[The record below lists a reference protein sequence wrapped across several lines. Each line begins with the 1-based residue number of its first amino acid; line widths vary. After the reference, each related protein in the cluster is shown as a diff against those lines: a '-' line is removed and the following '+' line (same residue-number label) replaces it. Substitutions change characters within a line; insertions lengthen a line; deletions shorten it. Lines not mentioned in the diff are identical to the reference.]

1 MVAHQSTPPGHSS
14 RFYPNLLVHKL
25 RASSL
30 VHSQAFH
37 ACLSNSCIA
46 SDNLNAT
53 CNFFFIIV
61 DVRPERPIR
70 LQLSCHIH
78 FEWFFFYFAGCGC
91 DERADG
97 SRQHRR
103 RLHRAP
109 WRHDRL
115 VHHCGRRVRLGK
127 EDAAAGRER
136 AYDITLL
143 SVVQKTLSKV
153 EGTKTTIPRPLIMFT
168 WIASRS

>member
-30 VHSQAFH
+30 VHSQALH

-78 FEWFFFYFAGCGC
+78 FEWFFFSTSQG
-91 DERADG
+91 
-97 SRQHRR
+97 
-103 RLHRAP
+103 
-109 WRHDRL
+109 
-115 VHHCGRRVRLGK
+115 
-127 EDAAAGRER
+127 AAATSAQMGL
-136 AYDITLL
+136 ANIGGVFIVLL
-143 SVVQKTLSKV
+143 GGMIVSCIIAVVEYAWGKRMLLQDENV
-153 EGTKTTIPRPLIMFT
+153 RMI
-168 WIASRS
+168 